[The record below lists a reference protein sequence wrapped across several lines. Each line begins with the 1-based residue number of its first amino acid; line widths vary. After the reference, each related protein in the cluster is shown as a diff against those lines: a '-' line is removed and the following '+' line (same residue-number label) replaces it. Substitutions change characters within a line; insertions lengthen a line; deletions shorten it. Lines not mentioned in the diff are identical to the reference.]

1 MARPGC
7 LSVRQKAMSTVASR
21 LILSLTIALLIG
33 AGGPESTQNAHAQQA
48 NPPQTPTF
56 RGSIDLV
63 TTDVIP
69 RDSRT
74 NQFIANLKPGELNVY
89 EDGVKQQ
96 VVSFVLTHGGKVY
109 NLLSLASPNARKH
122 FMHLAA
128 AVGLFGAV
136 AAAYRPG
143 KAIAAGDF
151 HWDSV
156 PTRLQVAMAA
166 LCLMFVLLC
175 VNSFIQ
181 ARRRRAAGA

>member
-1 MARPGC
+1 
-7 LSVRQKAMSTVASR
+7 MSTVASR

-89 EDGVKQQ
+89 EDGIKQQ

-109 NLLSLASPNARKH
+109 NLLSLASP
-122 FMHLAA
+122 
-128 AVGLFGAV
+128 
-136 AAAYRPG
+136 
-143 KAIAAGDF
+143 
-151 HWDSV
+151 
-156 PTRLQVAMAA
+156 RL
-166 LCLMFVLLC
+166 
-175 VNSFIQ
+175 
-181 ARRRRAAGA
+181 RRGSSCRSGGRRTTWPAESS